1 MGFQSLNGKSAIDHV
16 LTNKT
21 LFNKHIGMYIDD
33 EKAML
38 NISDHNLV
46 RVWFQLGNNN
56 NKPDWKKKTK
66 KNITW
71 IIRDDDRLIQCA
83 SSFKSKIG
91 KKISFKKC
99 IDKLK
104 VSVNSTMK
112 RRKKLRLGGKKK
124 KKKKKKCGK
133 KKKKKKKKKKS

>member
-1 MGFQSLNGKSAIDHV
+1 MHIDEE
-16 LTNKT
+16 KT
-21 LFNKHIGMYIDD
+21 
-33 EKAML
+33 ML

-46 RVWFQLGNNN
+46 RVWFKIRNDNNRS
-56 NKPDWKKKTK
+56 DWKKKTK

-71 IIRDDDRLIQCA
+71 ISRDEDRLILCA

-104 VSVNSTMK
+104 TSVDSTMK
-112 RRKKLRLGGKKK
+112 RRK
-124 KKKKKKCGK
+124 
-133 KKKKKKKKKKS
+133 S